1 MVLNLVVKNVKGVG
15 ILRIITLVENTL
27 LENPNLIKE
36 HGLSMLI
43 ETSKEKILFDTGQ
56 SDAFV
61 KNAAKLNIDLNTIS
75 HIVLSHAHYDHSNGL
90 KFLLEKINSK
100 PTLIVAK
107 DFFNN
112 SNKFYKT
119 VNTKDGIINEELNYI
134 GVNFSKE
141 FILAK
146 KIDVH
151 YVEQD
156 TLSISPTIT
165 VHRNFS
171 KANNFEKINEN
182 MKLKLNNDFIIDS
195 FKDEIAIA
203 IETEKGLL
211 LLVGCSHCG
220 IINTIETIKNR
231 TNKNIYGVIGGTH
244 LIEADENRIDK
255 TLEYFKNINLEFIG
269 LSHCTGKKALDILKS
284 KSNNY
289 TICSTG
295 KILDFTE
302 IEIS

>member
-1 MVLNLVVKNVKGVG
+1 M
-15 ILRIITLVENTL
+15 RIITLVENTL
-27 LENPNLIKE
+27 LDNSNLIKE

-43 ETSKEKILFDTGQ
+43 ETSKGKILFDTGQ
-56 SDAFV
+56 SDALV
-61 KNAAKLNIDLNTIS
+61 KNAAELNIDLNSIS

-90 KFLLEKINSK
+90 KFLLEKISSK
-100 PTLIVAK
+100 PILIVAK
-107 DFFNN
+107 EFFYN
-112 SNKFYKT
+112 SNKFYKS
-119 VNTKDGIINEELNYI
+119 VHTKDGIVNEDLNYI

-141 FILAK
+141 FIQSK

-151 YVEQD
+151 YVEND
-156 TLSISPTIT
+156 TLKISETIT

-171 KANNFEKINEN
+171 RTNNFEIINEN
-182 MKLKLNNDFIIDS
+182 MKVKLNNHFFADYFT
-195 FKDEIAIA
+195 DEIAIA
-203 IETEKGLL
+203 IETKKGLL

-231 TNKNIYGVIGGTH
+231 TNKHIYGVIGGTH
-244 LIEADENRIDK
+244 LIEADEDRIDK
-255 TLEYFKNINLEFIG
+255 TLEYFKNINMEFIG
-269 LSHCTGKKALDILKS
+269 LSHCTGKRALDILKL

-302 IEIS
+302 IELS

>member
-1 MVLNLVVKNVKGVG
+1 M
-15 ILRIITLVENTL
+15 RIFTLVENTL
-27 LENPNLIKE
+27 LDNSNLIKE

-43 ETSKEKILFDTGQ
+43 ETSKGKILFDTGQ

-61 KNAAKLNIDLNTIS
+61 KNAAKLKIDLNTIT

-100 PTLIVAK
+100 PILIVAK

-112 SNKFYKT
+112 SNKFYKS
-119 VNTKDGIINEELNYI
+119 VNTKNGIVNEELSYI
-134 GVNFSKE
+134 GVNFTKE
-141 FILAK
+141 FIQSK
-146 KIDVH
+146 KIDIN
-151 YVEQD
+151 YVEKD
-156 TLSISPTIT
+156 TLNISKAIT
-165 VHRNFS
+165 VHRNFFTS
-171 KANNFEKINEN
+171 NAFERINEN
-182 MKLKLNNDFIIDS
+182 MQLKLGENFIVDP

-203 IETEKGLL
+203 IETKKGLL

-244 LIEADENRIDK
+244 LIEADEDRIDK
-255 TLEYFKNINLEFIG
+255 TLEYFKNINLKFIG
-269 LSHCTGKKALDILKS
+269 LSHCTGKKALDILKI